1 MSRIRTVKPELFKH
15 EDLFDAEQNSKLP
28 LRLAF
33 IGLFTVADRE
43 GRFKWRPRTLKLDIL
58 PHDFIDFATI
68 LDALAH
74 AGFIERYEIEG
85 EIYGWIPTFT
95 KHQRFTGKEAET
107 KSLLPPPP
115 QQQRGNSGETT
126 GKHPDASP
134 KFPGETTGKLRGT
147 QEGNGIRERKG
158 KGMDTD
164 AAPAPDMHTAPLL
177 TPSVERSPAATEPTA
192 TPMPESTANCPEVFE
207 ALWHQYPHRNGSN
220 PKNQALKA
228 WNARLKEGHSANEM
242 LAGVKRYAA
251 WCAATDKLNT
261 EYVKQ
266 ASTFLGA
273 QKGFAETWEMP
284 VAAPSVPTPRN
295 SARYPPL
302 DKNARLLAGNQSAIE
317 EWLGNR
323 SHETHVIEG
332 ECHEVR

>member
-68 LDALAH
+68 LDALEY

-158 KGMDTD
+158 KGMNTD
-164 AAPAPDMHTAPLL
+164 AAPAPNTHTPPLL
-177 TPSVERSPAATEPTA
+177 TPLVEPSPAVTEPTA
-192 TPMPESTANCPEVFE
+192 TLRPEPTANCPEAFE
-207 ALWHQYPHRNGSN
+207 ALWREYPRRNGGSS
-220 PKNQALKA
+220 KNKTRQA
-228 WNARLKEGHSANEM
+228 WNARLKEGHSPDEM
-242 LAGVKRYAA
+242 LAGIQRYAA
-251 WCAATDKLNT
+251 WCDATGKLNT
-261 EYVKQ
+261 EFVKQ
-266 ASTFLGA
+266 ASTFLGPD
-273 QKGFAETWEMP
+273 KFFTEPWEIP
-284 VAAPSVPTPRN
+284 AHPPATPTPRN
-295 SARYPPL
+295 GQRYPPPL
-302 DKNARLLAGNQSAIE
+302 PTMTPEAAHFEAI
-317 EWLGNR
+317 LRNLN
-323 SHETHVIEG
+323 HPVIEG
-332 ECHEVR
+332 EIAHELH